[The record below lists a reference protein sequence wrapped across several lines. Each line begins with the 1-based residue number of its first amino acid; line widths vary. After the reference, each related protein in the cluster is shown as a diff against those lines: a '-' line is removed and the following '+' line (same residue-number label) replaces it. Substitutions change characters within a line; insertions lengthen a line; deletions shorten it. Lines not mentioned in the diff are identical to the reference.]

1 MLLLALAIAPGL
13 AICTY
18 IFLKDQYNPE
28 PRRHLLISF
37 FLGFLSAAIAVILE
51 MVLTAST
58 EPYTK
63 GTVWGT
69 AFLAYIVVAFV
80 EEWSKYIMVRLYA
93 FPKPEF
99 DEPFDGIVYAVMVS
113 MGFATLE
120 NIAYVYQHGYA
131 VAIMRMFL
139 SVPAHA
145 TFAIIMGFY
154 MGKAWEVTGIQRTKY
169 LMTGLLMAV
178 FWHGTFDFFLF
189 MEEAKLVTRYIA
201 EGLLFIGAIISFGFA
216 VRLSRKA
223 IAEHIAL
230 SAEMHRKSDE
240 DPTAQG

>member
-51 MVLTAST
+51 LALTAST

-120 NIAYVYQHGYA
+120 NI
-131 VAIMRMFL
+131 
-139 SVPAHA
+139 
-145 TFAIIMGFY
+145 FY
-154 MGKAWEVTGIQRTKY
+154 
-169 LMTGLLMAV
+169 
-178 FWHGTFDFFLF
+178 
-189 MEEAKLVTRYIA
+189 
-201 EGLLFIGAIISFGFA
+201 
-216 VRLSRKA
+216 VRLEKLPPYLLCS
-223 IAEHIAL
+223 L
-230 SAEMHRKSDE
+230 SLFLIHTHTHTR
-240 DPTAQG
+240 TQG